1 MTASS
6 KSKTITTSQKIIRIG
21 TSKGTTLPAKD
32 LKLLGVDVGDEVEVT
47 VRKTSGSASD
57 AEVLKAAQDILDRYR
72 QDFENLAKR

>member
-6 KSKTITTSQKIIRIG
+6 KSKTITTSQKIIKIG

-32 LKLLGVDVGDEVEVT
+32 LKQLGVDVGDEVEVT